1 MHRVRLLLKMRIFAI
16 ISLFAVVLVSSEDA
30 QITPRHFES
39 PKNLVSKDISVLPR
53 PPGVLSPG
61 QEHAVTP
68 GGTVYK
74 IATVVT
80 RVGASRLF
88 VNQDSTNSE
97 IQKKFRQ
104 STAADMK
111 RNKRKR

>member
-1 MHRVRLLLKMRIFAI
+1 MLLKMRIFAI
-16 ISLFAVVLVSSEDA
+16 ISLFAVVLVSSVDLHA

-61 QEHAVTP
+61 QQHAVTP
-68 GGTVYK
+68 GGTVHEL
-74 IATVVT
+74 ATVVT
-80 RVGASRLF
+80 REGASRLF
-88 VNQDSTNSE
+88 VNQGSTNLE
-97 IQKKFRQ
+97 IEEKFRK
-104 STAADMK
+104 STASDKM

>member
-1 MHRVRLLLKMRIFAI
+1 M
-16 ISLFAVVLVSSEDA
+16 ISLLAVVLSMANVVSSEDLVE
-30 QITPRHFES
+30 QVSPKHLES

-74 IATVVT
+74 IATVFT